1 MSRQKHHHYYWPYP
15 GCLSCLADLS
25 WIVIAVAVIVSG
37 CLPCLL
43 MVMGCDMVL
52 MNMVAISKIIMDKE
66 IFNNMILIGI
76 NFGTLNNFLNLKY
89 F

>member
-25 WIVIAVAVIVSG
+25 RIVIAVVVIVSG

-43 MVMGCDMVL
+43 MVMGSDMVL
-52 MNMVAISKIIMDKE
+52 MNMVAFFK
-66 IFNNMILIGI
+66 L
-76 NFGTLNNFLNLKY
+76 L
-89 F
+89 